1 MKKQILFCSL
11 FLLTAMQIWA
21 QSPLSAFAHEA
32 DQHQAKAGHFA
43 TPIHS
48 IDTLLL
54 PFYEDWESGTFTQHS
69 WQTECVNWTINT
81 VLGFPGKCAEFTWNP
96 VLTNYSCGTEHW

>member
-69 WQTECVNWTINT
+69 WQTECVNWTFNT